1 MDYKKSTNLEIEERV
16 SQIFRWRLEGLQRHD
31 ILRNASELGW
41 NVSDR
46 QVDTYIGEAKARL
59 VEFNKDTQEHDL
71 AYLTS
76 LHFENYKTAEPRDRT
91 AILREIARLK
101 GLDEITIRV
110 TERPLKEVSV
120 DDLLEKL
127 KE

>member
-1 MDYKKSTNLEIEERV
+1 MDDTRSTHIEVEERI

-31 ILRNASELGW
+31 IIQLAAEKGW
-41 NVSDR
+41 GVSDR
-46 QVDTYIGEAKARL
+46 QVDAYTREAKARL
-59 VEFNKDTQEHDL
+59 VEFNKDTQEQDL

-110 TERPLKEVSV
+110 AERPLKDIPVEA
-120 DDLLEKL
+120 LMEKL
-127 KE
+127 KG